1 MGSLRWVDTVF
12 FSSFFFLSNPTKNV
26 KGLTFFAKLVLTIK
40 GVGSF
45 CSTKSLFNTSSGM
58 SVGVIEVEPWAEGVC
73 SNEKRG
79 IVTEGPG
86 RVVCRAVVGGTG
98 YSLSLTASML
108 V

>member
-1 MGSLRWVDTVF
+1 
-12 FSSFFFLSNPTKNV
+12 
-26 KGLTFFAKLVLTIK
+26 
-40 GVGSF
+40 
-45 CSTKSLFNTSSGM
+45 M